1 MGFSFCSFVH
11 CRDLVRMTI
20 CWKASGAVWWNCS
33 LGKFLEFS
41 ICSLRSRL
49 RAPLRIFLRQTLCRI
64 FGQTLGQKP
73 SGPAAPRVFG
83 RGSGLRCG
91 FGFAFGKSFG
101 VPSIYSL
108 GNRLRTLGTSLG
120 NSFTTLHPRLFNRL
134 YQSDKKINAYS
145 SLWSGLPARSV
156 LPTIALKSSRV
167 LLTVELLEFRY
178 LTIFLKFFDMYDNRD
193 L

>member
-134 YQSDKKINAYS
+134 YQCADELFDLKGSGTISKLASKDKTKRGWKVIEYNA
-145 SLWSGLPARSV
+145 G
-156 LPTIALKSSRV
+156 
-167 LLTVELLEFRY
+167 
-178 LTIFLKFFDMYDNRD
+178 
-193 L
+193 

>member
-1 MGFSFCSFVH
+1 M
-11 CRDLVRMTI
+11 
-20 CWKASGAVWWNCS
+20 
-33 LGKFLEFS
+33 
-41 ICSLRSRL
+41 

-134 YQSDKKINAYS
+134 YHSNKISTVQFGIQLCHTDPRLSCSFSTLNPRADIDR
-145 SLWSGLPARSV
+145 WDFHSV
-156 LPTIALKSSRV
+156 CLF
-167 LLTVELLEFRY
+167 TVDRIPE
-178 LTIFLKFFDMYDNRD
+178 
-193 L
+193 

>member
-41 ICSLRSRL
+41 ICSLGSRL

-134 YQSDKKINAYS
+134 YQSQ
-145 SLWSGLPARSV
+145 
-156 LPTIALKSSRV
+156 TQLKSHSHFQ
-167 LLTVELLEFRY
+167 LLDYCLPEPV
-178 LTIFLKFFDMYDNRD
+178 NP
-193 L
+193 

>member
-1 MGFSFCSFVH
+1 M
-11 CRDLVRMTI
+11 
-20 CWKASGAVWWNCS
+20 
-33 LGKFLEFS
+33 
-41 ICSLRSRL
+41 

-134 YQSDKKINAYS
+134 YQSGSMQS
-145 SLWSGLPARSV
+145 SGCLLAEASAAGGFCRRVVFPMEACQFMIRMHVCALYLLVSQSVREDLLFFFHRGGRGGL
-156 LPTIALKSSRV
+156 
-167 LLTVELLEFRY
+167 
-178 LTIFLKFFDMYDNRD
+178 D
-193 L
+193 

>member
-1 MGFSFCSFVH
+1 M
-11 CRDLVRMTI
+11 
-20 CWKASGAVWWNCS
+20 
-33 LGKFLEFS
+33 
-41 ICSLRSRL
+41 

-134 YQSDKKINAYS
+134 YHCILSLGRWFVRLFRSQSRLGK
-145 SLWSGLPARSV
+145 ARAACRASV
-156 LPTIALKSSRV
+156 YPRWAPPGREGRHAAIPRLSRV
-167 LLTVELLEFRY
+167 NIQEPVCRVC
-178 LTIFLKFFDMYDNRD
+178 FLKV
-193 L
+193 

>member
-41 ICSLRSRL
+41 ICSLGSRL

-120 NSFTTLHPRLFNRL
+120 NRFTTLHPRLFNRL
-134 YQSDKKINAYS
+134 YQFDVIFIYLLVWKTC
-145 SLWSGLPARSV
+145 ARV
-156 LPTIALKSSRV
+156 CFKWRHCIPEYKD
-167 LLTVELLEFRY
+167 FPP
-178 LTIFLKFFDMYDNRD
+178 N
-193 L
+193 